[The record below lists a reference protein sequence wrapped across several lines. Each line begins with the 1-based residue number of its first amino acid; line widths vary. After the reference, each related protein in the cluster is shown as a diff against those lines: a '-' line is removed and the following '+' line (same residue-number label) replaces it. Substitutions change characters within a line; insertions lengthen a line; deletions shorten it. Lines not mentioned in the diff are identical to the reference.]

1 MAANWKKA
9 FHFPMRLGFNVE
21 SHDFVVAR
29 NALTATSRLIIN
41 ITIHASTRSRAM
53 SIINADVTSTLS
65 AMGSRNR
72 PNEDSTLRRRAIKPS
87 KKSVN
92 EATKNI
98 AAATAEGKRP
108 GKKRSMTIGGTR
120 SSLPKVRKLGKC
132 LFMISFERL
141 GKPVTN
147 PASPT
152 GKLPWSNGQPAGR
165 LRKLIPCRPP
175 RSP

>member
-53 SIINADVTSTLS
+53 SIISADVTSTLS

-72 PNEDSTLRRRAIKPS
+72 PNEDSTLRRRAIKPR
-87 KKSVN
+87 KN
-92 EATKNI
+92 QLTKRRRI
-98 AAATAEGKRP
+98 LRRQPPKGIGRGKREVRLLEEP
-108 GKKRSMTIGGTR
+108 GAAF
-120 SSLPKVRKLGKC
+120 PKSESWVNV
-132 LFMISFERL
+132 FS
-141 GKPVTN
+141 
-147 PASPT
+147 
-152 GKLPWSNGQPAGR
+152 
-165 LRKLIPCRPP
+165 
-175 RSP
+175 